1 VVEANIDR
9 MRRLGVGKLDQRVAV
24 ITGGARGIGRE
35 IAVSFAREG
44 ARCVVGD
51 LLDMGAVSEEIKSLG
66 QDVLTVSADVSKK
79 GDIEKLISTA
89 IRTHNKLDILV
100 NNAGIPSRK
109 GLLEATEEEWDEVFG
124 LNLRGVFLC
133 TQFAAK
139 HMAEKAYG
147 RIINIT
153 SIAGFRGAS
162 SRVSPAYAV
171 SKAGVMRL
179 TRSCAKELGP
189 HGITVNAI
197 APGLVLTELPQT
209 GRSPE
214 AFKVFV
220 DEEIKKTPLGRAGTV
235 QDVAKLALFLASD
248 EASFLTGQ
256 IIALDGGRSS

>member
-1 VVEANIDR
+1 
-9 MRRLGVGKLDQRVAV
+9 MKRLSVGKLDQRVAV

-35 IAVSFAREG
+35 IALCFAREG

-51 LLDMGAVSEEIKSLG
+51 VLDMGAVSQEIKSLG
-66 QDVLTVSADVSKK
+66 QDVVTVSADVSKK
-79 GDIEKLISTA
+79 EDVEQLISTA
-89 IRTHNKLDILV
+89 IRTCNKVDILV

-109 GLLEATEEEWDEVFG
+109 GLLEASEEEWDDVFG
-124 LNLRGVFLC
+124 VNLKGVFLC
-133 TQFAAK
+133 TQIAAK
-139 HMAEKAYG
+139 HMAERAYG
-147 RIINIT
+147 RIVNIT
-153 SIAGFRGAS
+153 SLAGFRGAS
-162 SRVSPAYAV
+162 ARVSPAYAT

-189 HGITVNAI
+189 SGITVNAI
-197 APGLVLTELPQT
+197 APGLVMTELPQT

-214 AFKVFV
+214 AFKAFV

>member
-66 QDVLTVSADVSKK
+66 QDVLTV
-79 GDIEKLISTA
+79 
-89 IRTHNKLDILV
+89 
-100 NNAGIPSRK
+100 
-109 GLLEATEEEWDEVFG
+109 
-124 LNLRGVFLC
+124 
-133 TQFAAK
+133 
-139 HMAEKAYG
+139 
-147 RIINIT
+147 
-153 SIAGFRGAS
+153 
-162 SRVSPAYAV
+162 
-171 SKAGVMRL
+171 
-179 TRSCAKELGP
+179 
-189 HGITVNAI
+189 NAI
-197 APGLVLTELPQT
+197 APGLVLTDFPQT

-214 AFKVFV
+214 PFKAFV
-220 DEEIKKTPLGRAGTV
+220 DEEIKKTPLDRAGTV

>member
-1 VVEANIDR
+1 
-9 MRRLGVGKLDQRVAV
+9 MRRPGVAKLDQRVAV

-35 IAVSFAREG
+35 IAVCFAREG

-51 LLDMGAVSEEIKSLG
+51 VLDMGPVSQEIKSLG
-66 QDVLTVSADVSKK
+66 QDVVTVSADVSKK
-79 GDIEKLISTA
+79 GDIEQLISTA
-89 IRTHNKLDILV
+89 IRAYSKVDILV

-109 GLLEATEEEWDEVFG
+109 GLLEATEEEWDDVFG
-124 LNLRGVFLC
+124 VNLKGVFLC
-133 TQFAAK
+133 TQVAAK
-139 HMAEKAYG
+139 HMAERAYG

-153 SIAGFRGAS
+153 SLAGFRGAS
-162 SRVSPAYAV
+162 ARITPAYAV

-179 TRSCAKELGP
+179 TRSCAKALGP
-189 HGITVNAI
+189 SGITVNAI
-197 APGLVLTELPQT
+197 APGLVITEFPQT

-214 AFKVFV
+214 AFKAFV

>member
-1 VVEANIDR
+1 
-9 MRRLGVGKLDQRVAV
+9 MGKLDQRVAV

-35 IAVSFAREG
+35 IAVCFAREG

-51 LLDMGAVSEEIKSLG
+51 LMDMGAVSEEIKGLG
-66 QDVLTVSADVSKK
+66 RDVLTVSADVSEKD
-79 GDIEKLISTA
+79 DIEEIISTA
-89 IRTHNKLDILV
+89 IRTYNRLDILV

-109 GLLEATEEEWDEVFG
+109 GLLEATEEEWDDVFG
-124 LNLRGVFLC
+124 VNLRGVFLC
-133 TQFAAK
+133 TQVAAR
-139 HMAEKAYG
+139 HMAERAYG
-147 RIINIT
+147 RIINI
-153 SIAGFRGAS
+153 SSLAGFRGAS
-162 SRVSPAYAV
+162 AHVSPAYAV

-197 APGLVLTELPQT
+197 APGLVLTDLPQT

-214 AFKVFV
+214 AFKAFV
-220 DEEIKKTPLGRAGTV
+220 DEEIKKTPLGRTGTG

-256 IIALDGGRSS
+256 IIAVDGGRSS